1 MVHLSRPTALN
12 GEFKLSL
19 KFEWTSKDT
28 SPETNTA
35 MQVLLINLRDYAGNI
50 VISQGYVDENIDKRG
65 SPVGAIGIGPDLIEY
80 QMEKYK
86 QAAAPDEFAN
96 SLPASGK
103 AEITIER
110 DAKGKLV
117 GTFNG
122 GGKKQVITGTSKAT
136 VAQVE
141 LELRRFIHPGATFE
155 GLALDRI
162 SVTGTSALKD
172 KTTAKAIRTAMV
184 KSESERTDAD
194 KKLLAEKAPRTL
206 VTDNDFQLALLAKPT
221 LKAQIDK
228 ATQPKVQKATTNS
241 QLKPAGKAIST
252 GSFVTA
258 LSLSPDGTKV
268 AIGGGNTVALLDT
281 TNGQIEKV
289 SFKDPVTNNVDK
301 RQLHLVQ
308 YAATGKLAARQMAT
322 SKLDEE
328 LDQILMR
335 DMKTGAVQKFPISKN
350 GVHFGVKVLEDDH
363 YVMTIARPI
372 HVFIYHVEKGPVGG
386 FVGPLQPA
394 NAIDVSPDQR
404 FAAVGYEHG
413 LVVLLKMPTADEL
426 NAATPI
432 PADKNPRMEVLAT
445 WRVHTQPIWDI
456 AFSPDSKRLASG
468 DKGGTVCLWNVDS
481 KENYA
486 AIEGTFVAFSP
497 DSTRIVSM
505 DGANDKKRFHSVVWE
520 VATGKALHMMQGG
533 GYAFP
538 ELPPAIACWD
548 KTGKK
553 VFISE
558 GFSIVTWNVPGKK

>member
-1 MVHLSRPTALN
+1 VVHLSRPTALN

-50 VISQGYVDENIDKRG
+50 VISQGYIDENIDKRG

-96 SLPASGK
+96 SLAASGI
-103 AEITIER
+103 AEITIQR

-162 SVTGTSALKD
+162 SVTGKNALQD
-172 KTTAKAIRTAMV
+172 KATAKTIRDAMV
-184 KSESERTDAD
+184 KSEAERTDAD
-194 KKLLAEKAPRTL
+194 KTLLAEKAPRTL
-206 VTDNDFQLALLAKPT
+206 VTDKDFQLALLAKPA

-228 ATQPKVQKATTNS
+228 VTQPKVQKATTNS
-241 QLKPAGKAIST
+241 QLKPAGKAISP
-252 GSFVTA
+252 GSFITA
-258 LSLSPDGTKV
+258 LSLSPDGTKL
-268 AIGGGNTVALLDT
+268 AIGGENTVALLDT
-281 TNGQIEKV
+281 TNGKIEKV
-289 SFKDPVTNNVDK
+289 NFKDPVTNAD
-301 RQLHLVQ
+301 RGQLLTVQ
-308 YAATGKLAARQMAT
+308 YAASGKLAVRRLLAAQG
-322 SKLDEE
+322 DER
-328 LDQILMR
+328 DSILMR
-335 DMKTGAVQKFPISKN
+335 DMETGAMQKFPISRK
-350 GVHFGVKVLEDDH
+350 GVHFGVKVLQDDH

-386 FVGPLQPA
+386 FVGPIQPA
-394 NAIDVSPDQR
+394 NAIAVSSDQR

-432 PADKNPRMEVLAT
+432 PADKNPSMEVLAT

-481 KENYA
+481 KDNYA

-497 DSTRIVSM
+497 DSAQIVSM
-505 DGANDKKRFHSVVWE
+505 DGGNDKKRLRSVVWD
-520 VATGKALHMMQGG
+520 VATGKALHMMRGG

-538 ELPPAIACWD
+538 ESPPAEACWD

-558 GFSIVTWNVPGKK
+558 GFSIVTWNVPEKK